1 MDLTPHV
8 PKRGAANAA
17 DNAANLRQ
25 QAGMDI
31 LYQAEL
37 ERYLERKDT
46 LEQNLA
52 KAYALIFSTYCNKT
66 MENRIKEHPKFE
78 TTIHDYPIEL
88 LNKTKVLMH

>member
-8 PKRGAANAA
+8 PIRGASTKSDAT
-17 DNAANLRQ
+17 ANLKQ

-31 LYQAEL
+31 LYQAGL
-37 ERYLERKDT
+37 ETYLERKDT

-66 MENRIKEHPKFE
+66 MQN
-78 TTIHDYPIEL
+78 
-88 LNKTKVLMH
+88 